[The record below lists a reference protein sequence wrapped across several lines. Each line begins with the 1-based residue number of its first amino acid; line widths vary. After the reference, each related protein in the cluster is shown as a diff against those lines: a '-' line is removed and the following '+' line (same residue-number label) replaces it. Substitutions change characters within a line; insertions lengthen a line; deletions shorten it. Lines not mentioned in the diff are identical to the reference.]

1 MAGEINYG
9 LLDTRLPMD
18 IGGAIMQ
25 GEGMRNALTS
35 QQLQNQAAKMEIQNA
50 LAEQQ
55 AYKQAAQGDISAPQA
70 LMEKG
75 LGKQAATYI
84 KSTREAEKAGLES
97 KKLRYDVISQK
108 FSNLAFNPSNSNII
122 AHLEDSVKE
131 NLMTPQEAQSYAQQ
145 FLNIPPE
152 QRSQMFTQMGV
163 KADTLYKTQVEQQ
176 QRMQGT
182 VPAGYRMTGQGTLE
196 AIPGG
201 PTTTPLAPKELQK
214 RNADFPAAK
223 SAVEGYE
230 TKADNFVKDLQAL
243 RDHPGLA
250 DITGI
255 AAGRL
260 PGLTKE
266 GRAAQALYDK
276 IVAKGG
282 FQALQDLRAASK
294 TGGALGNVSN
304 QEGKQLVQSFAAIDR
319 RQDAPDVQAA
329 IDQAIADVEGSKT
342 RMREAFDTT
351 YEYKLGGGTP
361 ATGGAPVT
369 GNSPAAQALARFR
382 ASKGQ

>member
-122 AHLEDSVKE
+122 AHLEDSVKA

-182 VPAGYRMTGQGTLE
+182 VPAGYRMTQQGTLE

-201 PTTTPLAPKELQK
+201 PTTTPIAPKDLQK
-214 RNADFPAAK
+214 REAAFPQAK
-223 SAVEGYE
+223 ASVAGYE
-230 TKADNFVKDLQAL
+230 SKADKFVRDIDELLENKD
-243 RDHPGLA
+243 GL
-250 DITGI
+250 DRLILDMSGTG
-255 AAGRL
+255 
-260 PGLTKE
+260 
-266 GRAAQALYDK
+266 
-276 IVAKGG
+276 
-282 FQALQDLRAASK
+282 
-294 TGGALGNVSN
+294 
-304 QEGKQLVQSFAAIDR
+304 
-319 RQDAPDVQAA
+319 
-329 IDQAIADVEGSKT
+329 
-342 RMREAFDTT
+342 
-351 YEYKLGGGTP
+351 
-361 ATGGAPVT
+361 
-369 GNSPAAQALARFR
+369 
-382 ASKGQ
+382 